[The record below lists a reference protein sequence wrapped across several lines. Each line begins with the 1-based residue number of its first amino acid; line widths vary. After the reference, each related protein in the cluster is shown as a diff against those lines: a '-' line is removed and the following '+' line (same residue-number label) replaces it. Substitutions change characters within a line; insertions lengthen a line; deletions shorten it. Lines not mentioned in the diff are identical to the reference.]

1 MRRREPPLAE
11 RRTMSLATL
20 PLWPAFFLVVAIP
33 TALAV
38 GGTIVVRRRTR
49 LKQLTENNE
58 VAGFKFAVVGVIY
71 AVLLAFAVFVVW
83 EQLTAAESDVVREAG
98 SAVNLYRLA
107 GGMDDQTER
116 NVRTLVTRYLETAI
130 ADDWPAMESGAGSAT
145 ATRAL
150 NALYAGVLGYQPADG
165 RQEAILAGALHELS
179 ELTEARRERLLKA
192 STVVPGVIWFGLI
205 TGGFITIA
213 FTWFFG
219 TKNLRAQVLMTGGLS
234 LIVCSG
240 LLIILA
246 VDHPFGGAVRVHPD
260 VLVKVLED
268 FVHEAPPAR

>member
-1 MRRREPPLAE
+1 
-11 RRTMSLATL
+11 MSLATL
-20 PLWPAFFLVVAIP
+20 PLWPSFFLIVVLP
-33 TALAV
+33 TARAV

-49 LKQLTENNE
+49 LKQLTDNNE

-107 GGMDDQTER
+107 GGMEPQTGR

-130 ADDWPAMESGAGSAT
+130 ADEWPAMEQGVGSAT
-145 ATRAL
+145 ATEAL
-150 NALYAGVLGYQPADG
+150 NALYAGVLVYQPADS

-179 ELTEARRERLLKA
+179 EVTEARRERLLKA
-192 STVVPGVIWFGLI
+192 ATGVPSVIWFGLI
-205 TGGFITIA
+205 SGGFITIG

-219 TKNLRAQVLMTGGLS
+219 TKNLAAQMLMTGGLS
-234 LIVCSG
+234 LIVCTG

-246 VDHPFGGAVRVHPD
+246 IDHPFGGAVRVHPD
-260 VLVKVLED
+260 VLAKVLED
-268 FVHEAPPAR
+268 FGHEAPPAR

>member
-1 MRRREPPLAE
+1 
-11 RRTMSLATL
+11 MSIATL
-20 PLWPAFFLVVAIP
+20 PLWPAFLLVVVVPTGLAI
-33 TALAV
+33 
-38 GGTIVVRRRTR
+38 GGIIVVRRRTQ
-49 LKQLTENNE
+49 LKQLTDNNE

-107 GGMDDQTER
+107 GGMEAQTGR

-130 ADDWPAMESGAGSAT
+130 NDEWPAMEQGAGSAST
-145 ATRAL
+145 TQAL
-150 NALYAGVLGYQPADG
+150 NALYAGVLAYQPADN
-165 RQEAILAGALHELS
+165 RQEAILTGALHELS

-205 TGGFITIA
+205 SGGFITIG

-219 TKNLRAQVLMTGGLS
+219 TKNLGAQMLMTGGLS
-234 LIVCSG
+234 LIVCTG
-240 LLIILA
+240 LLIIVA
-246 VDHPFGGAVRVHPD
+246 VDHPFGGAVRVDPD

-268 FVHEAPPAR
+268 FGHEAPPAR

>member
-1 MRRREPPLAE
+1 
-11 RRTMSLATL
+11 MSLATL
-20 PLWPAFFLVVAIP
+20 PLWPSFLLIVVLP

-38 GGTIVVRRRTR
+38 GGTIVVRRRTP

-83 EQLTAAESDVVREAG
+83 EQLTAAESDVVREGG
-98 SAVNLYRLA
+98 SAVNLYRLT
-107 GGMDDQTER
+107 GGMDAQTGH
-116 NVRTLVTRYLETAI
+116 NVRALLTRYLETAI
-130 ADDWPAMESGAGSAT
+130 ADDWPAMERGAASAK
-145 ATRAL
+145 ATQAL
-150 NALYAGVLGYQPADG
+150 NDLYAGVLKYQPADN
-165 RQEAILAGALHELS
+165 RQQAILAEVLHQLS
-179 ELTEARRERLLKA
+179 DVTEARRERLLKA
-192 STVVPGVIWFGLI
+192 ATVVPDVIWFGLV
-205 TGGFITIA
+205 TGGFITIG

-219 TKNLRAQVLMTGGLS
+219 ARNVRAQMLMTGGLS

-246 VDHPFGGAVRVHPD
+246 IDHPFGGAVRVHPD

-268 FVHEAPPAR
+268 FGREAPPTR

>member
-1 MRRREPPLAE
+1 
-11 RRTMSLATL
+11 MSLATL
-20 PLWPAFFLVVAIP
+20 PFWPAFFLVVVIP

-98 SAVNLYRLA
+98 SAVNLYRLV
-107 GGMDDQTER
+107 GGMDVENER
-116 NVRTLVTRYLETAI
+116 NVRTLITRYLETAI

-234 LIVCSG
+234 LLVCSG

-246 VDHPFGGAVRVHPD
+246 VDHPFGGAVRVHPEA
-260 VLVKVLED
+260 LSKVLED
-268 FVHEAPPAR
+268 FGHEAPPAR